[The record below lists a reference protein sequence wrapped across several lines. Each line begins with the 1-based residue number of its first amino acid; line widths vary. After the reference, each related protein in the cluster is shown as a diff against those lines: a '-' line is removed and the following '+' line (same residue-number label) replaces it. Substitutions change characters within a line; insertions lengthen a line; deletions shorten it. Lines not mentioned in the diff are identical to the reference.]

1 MLTASVADAAD
12 KAASKTK
19 GLKGVSLPKVS
30 TPDVSGAAKKAQGA
44 AKNLA
49 KDVSTPNVGGAAK
62 KAQGAAQKFANDVTS
77 STGSSSAGGSVAGG
91 NSRLSRPLVRDSLG
105 QLRPQS
111 VNNTGAAGGGDKR
124 GVKMAK
130 KAVNAATDAVDNISA
145 N

>member
-1 MLTASVADAAD
+1 VICAAGAAD
-12 KAASKTK
+12 KIASKTK
-19 GLKGVSLPKVS
+19 GVALPKVS

-44 AKNLA
+44 VKNLA
-49 KDVSTPNVGGAAK
+49 KDVSLPKVSTPDVRDATK
-62 KAQGAAQKFANDVTS
+62 KAQGAAKKFANDVTS
-77 STGSSSAGGSVAGG
+77 ATSSSAGGSVAGG

-130 KAVNAATDAVDNISA
+130 KAGNAVSEAVDNISA